1 MQVAVETTPR
11 RSRRG
16 GASASPDVERVGP
29 NTLIQT
35 LAAFA
40 ERFGSAEADEL
51 RVRAR
56 LPDPL
61 PEDMVDER
69 AFARLVRVLVR
80 EIGPEE
86 ADRVLADGGVGT
98 GLYVLRHRI
107 PRLVRLLLPKVPKR
121 LALRVLLRA
130 VRAHAWTFAGSA
142 DFEVQHRPGGAELTL
157 APSLVCVTAAVGRPM
172 GSYYARAFEVLI
184 RALVS
189 PSARVVEEACI
200 ATGADA
206 CRFRVMLDPP
216 RAPAPS
222 ESSAE
227 APCASS

>member
-1 MQVAVETTPR
+1 MQVVVETPR
-11 RSRRG
+11 RARRG
-16 GASASPDVERVGP
+16 GVPASQDAERVGP

-35 LAAFA
+35 LAAYA
-40 ERFGSAEADEL
+40 ERYGSAQAEAL
-51 RVRAR
+51 RVRAQ

-61 PEDMVDER
+61 PSDMVDER
-69 AFARLVRVLVR
+69 AFARLVRALVR
-80 EIGPEE
+80 ANGIEE
-86 ADRVLADGGVGT
+86 ADRVLAEGGVGT
-98 GLYVLRHRI
+98 GLYVLENRI
-107 PRLVRLLLPKVPKR
+107 PRLVRRFLPKVPRR

-142 DFEVQHRPGGAELTL
+142 GFGVRHRPDGAELTL
-157 APSLVCVTAAVGRPM
+157 SPSLVCVTAAAGRPM

-184 RALVS
+184 QALVS
-189 PSARVVEEACI
+189 PSARVVEDTCV

-206 CRFRVMLDPP
+206 CRFRVTLDPP
-216 RAPAPS
+216 RSPAPS